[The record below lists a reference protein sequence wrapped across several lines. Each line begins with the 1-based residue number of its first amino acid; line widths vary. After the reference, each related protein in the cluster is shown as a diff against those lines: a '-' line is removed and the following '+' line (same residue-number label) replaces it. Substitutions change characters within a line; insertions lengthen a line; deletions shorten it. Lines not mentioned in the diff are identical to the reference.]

1 MCVWPQV
8 YDSTAEEVVK
18 KATKAVKSAA
28 HTVGKGAEAG
38 IKTLLGKRKKIVGE
52 EEMLKRQRDKYRRW
66 GVKELTWDDLKVLEA
81 ELSAWLTG
89 CVLLILVER
98 GHRVVFVHRRYSTD
112 DAMVTP
118 SPGPLMLARA
128 RSAGA
133 QERFTGL
140 LSRCLPPPR
149 HKYPDRNP

>member
-1 MCVWPQV
+1 M
-8 YDSTAEEVVK
+8 K
-18 KATKAVKSAA
+18 KASKAVKSAA

-118 SPGPLMLARA
+118 FPGPLMLLMHVHAARE
-128 RSAGA
+128 RGSASPACCLGA
-133 QERFTGL
+133 ASASSV
-140 LSRCLPPPR
+140 SRPESLT
-149 HKYPDRNP
+149 